1 MATPKPRSGRS
12 TSLCDYGD
20 NIRLTESEKI
30 EGTGSWETLEWAKIE
45 PAPRSVPE
53 GLLGF
58 LLEAEQVIVEVCIY
72 TRTLQ
77 ECYHYSIIIVRNW
90 NEIELGVCSYDQG
103 EARKAMEKSKIPKI
117 NDATSA
123 LQPHF
128 G

>member
-58 LLEAEQVIVEVCIY
+58 LLEAEQVIVEY
-72 TRTLQ
+72 TQGISTG
-77 ECYHYSIIIVRNW
+77 IVR